1 MAHIQF
7 YYPKRLAFS
16 PADFENPG
24 LGGGESSIVLLSKS
38 LANHGHYVEVFCA
51 CWNPGIYDGVVW
63 RGAWEIYD
71 SDIPD
76 IMIHVRT
83 KSSIIDRRAKQN
95 IFWMLDDRA
104 DGAIYFSKKYPN
116 QQVIVASDAMVR
128 KLKNAGFVGKYTLI
142 NFPIETNRFENAPLP
157 SASRLCL
164 HTSMPN
170 RGLLQLINLW
180 PHVKKMVP
188 DAQLIATSG
197 WELWGYTHEE
207 ATDRLRQ
214 TLGHNFDDSGVKL
227 AGVLPRQDLIN
238 LIKTSRI
245 GIFPSSFPEM
255 YCLSAA
261 EFAVAGK
268 PIIVSDIEALSER
281 VIDKKTGYCISGD
294 ICSEKV
300 QMEFV
305 HKIVRLLNDDRVVDE
320 MGAAAKKQASMVSCD
335 FVVSQ
340 WERLFDN

>member
-188 DAQLIATSG
+188 DAQLSACRSNGLIIKVIINVFI
-197 WELWGYTHEE
+197 L
-207 ATDRLRQ
+207 
-214 TLGHNFDDSGVKL
+214 
-227 AGVLPRQDLIN
+227 LPQN
-238 LIKTSRI
+238 LIAKQHYISAHQKPKRENEEYTPPNKQELALKKLRRIKRTAVSTVMMDLFFFKETVIHMSREHI
-245 GIFPSSFPEM
+245 TICIEM
-255 YCLSAA
+255 
-261 EFAVAGK
+261 F
-268 PIIVSDIEALSER
+268 
-281 VIDKKTGYCISGD
+281 
-294 ICSEKV
+294 
-300 QMEFV
+300 
-305 HKIVRLLNDDRVVDE
+305 
-320 MGAAAKKQASMVSCD
+320 
-335 FVVSQ
+335 
-340 WERLFDN
+340 